1 MGSFTPYG
9 SAPEGDAANEMQR
22 GRDVP
27 CSNFGGSGPGLE
39 RAGPML
45 RSSACSRRNPQA
57 TVGQPWNDVKAALL
71 RREFNLSL
79 EAARRHHAAH
89 PAPCEA
95 IHDIAAVVQH
105 LRRQRRVAEFMRAG
119 APAEQRGE
127 GARAIEI
134 LQVEVVRRA
143 RADDQDGL
151 GGKVALGVVVYRFAT

>member
-45 RSSACSRRNPQA
+45 RWSACSRRNPQA

-71 RREFNLSL
+71 RRESDLPL
-79 EAARRHHAAH
+79 EAARRHHSPH
-89 PAPCEA
+89 PASFEA

-105 LRRQRRVAEFMRAG
+105 VGRQRRIAEFVRAG
-119 APAEQRGE
+119 APREQR
-127 GARAIEI
+127 
-134 LQVEVVRRA
+134 
-143 RADDQDGL
+143 
-151 GGKVALGVVVYRFAT
+151 